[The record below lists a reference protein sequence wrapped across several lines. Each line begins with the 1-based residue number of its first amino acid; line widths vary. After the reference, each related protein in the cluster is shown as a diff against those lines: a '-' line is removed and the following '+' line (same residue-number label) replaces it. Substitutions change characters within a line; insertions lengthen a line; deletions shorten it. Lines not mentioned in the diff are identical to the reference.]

1 MPVNITKEDLGVR
14 VANEVPRQKNQTKHS
29 GFFLTINTNYH
40 PKGKEENGQECAE
53 KLREAM
59 NDMLGKEDNLKK
71 IVTFL
76 NEGDKWDDQTIEKVD
91 SQFVVERGRSPR
103 GGRIHAHAA
112 LHIDHHSKI
121 RLDIPAIK
129 EILLPYF
136 ESGCTCG
143 IKNLYVNVRI
153 IKSNVGIRNYLT
165 KENLS

>member
-1 MPVNITKEDLGVR
+1 MPVSITNTDLGVR
-14 VANEVPRQKNQTKHS
+14 VANEVPRKKNQPKHS

-59 NDMLGKEDNLKK
+59 KEMLGNEENLKK

-76 NEGDKWDDQTIEKVD
+76 NEGDTWNDETIEKVD

-121 RLDIPAIK
+121 RLNIPAIK
-129 EILLPYF
+129 DVILPYF
-136 ESGCTCG
+136 NSGCTGG

-153 IKSNVGIRNYLT
+153 INTNVGIRNYLT
-165 KENLS
+165 KENLA

>member
-14 VANEVPRQKNQTKHS
+14 VANIEPRRKNQPKHS

-40 PKGKEENGQECAE
+40 PKGNEDNGQICAE

-59 NDMLGKEDNLKK
+59 NAMLGDEENLKK

-76 NEGDKWDDQTIEKVD
+76 NEGDSWNDETIEKVD

-121 RLDIPAIK
+121 RLDIPAMK
-129 EILLPYF
+129 ELLLPYF
-136 ESGCTCG
+136 NCDVTCG
-143 IKNLYVNVRI
+143 IKNLYINVKI
-153 IKSNVGIRNYLT
+153 IKSNQGIRNYLT
-165 KENLS
+165 KENLA